1 MIDFTRMRL
10 DNGLRVIIHRDTS
23 TPMAAVNLLYDVGS
37 GDEDPERTG
46 LAHLLEH
53 LMFGGSLNVPSYDK
67 IIQKAG
73 GENNAFTNNDITNYY
88 IQLPAVNLETA
99 LWLESD
105 RMLGL
110 RFNPKGL
117 AIQKSVVIEE
127 FKQRY
132 LNQPYGDV
140 WLLLRPLAYKV
151 HPYRWPTI
159 GSEISHIE
167 NTTLDEVENFFHEH
181 YCPSN
186 AVLAIAGNIDVISCM
201 DQVRKWF
208 GNIEKRKHSLR
219 KLTAEPV
226 QEEARQ
232 LEVIKAVPYHDI
244 SIAFH
249 MSSRMSAG
257 YYPADII
264 SDLLSGGKSSRLYRH
279 LVMEKKL
286 FSSINAYIT
295 GERDPGLFIIR
306 GRIMKGIEM
315 DHAREAINNEI
326 NDFISNPPGITEL
339 DKVKNKIEAT
349 RQYTHTDILHKAMD
363 LSYYELLGDA
373 GILNYELEKYRIV
386 TPGQVQETAR
396 SIFKAD
402 NSSTLLY
409 YSNLKTPKN

>member
-23 TPMAAVNLLYDVGS
+23 TPMAAVNLLYDAGS
-37 GDEDPERTG
+37 GDEDQERTG

-67 IIQKAG
+67 IVQKAG

-105 RMLGL
+105 RMHGM
-110 RFNPKGL
+110 RFTEKGL

-132 LNQPYGDV
+132 LNQPYGDI

-159 GSEISHIE
+159 GSEITHIE

-186 AVLAIAGNIDVISCM
+186 AVLTITGNVDEERCM
-201 DQVRKWF
+201 ELVWKWF
-208 GNIEKRKHSLR
+208 GDIERRKYSSR
-219 KLTAEPV
+219 KLPSEPP
-226 QEEARQ
+226 QEKARK
-232 LEVIKAVPYHDI
+232 LEVARTVPYHDI
-244 SIAFH
+244 SMAYH

-257 YYPADII
+257 YYTSDII
-264 SDLLSGGKSSRLYRH
+264 SDLLAGGKSSRLYRH
-279 LVMEKKL
+279 LVMENKL

-295 GERDPGLFIIR
+295 GERDPGLFIIK
-306 GRIMKGIEM
+306 GRLMKGIEM
-315 DHAREAINNEI
+315 DCAFEAINNEI
-326 NDFISNPPGITEL
+326 NDFISTPPGNTEL

-373 GILNYELEKYRIV
+373 GILNQELEKYRNI
-386 TPGQVQETAR
+386 TSGQVEETAR
-396 SIFKAD
+396 AIFDPK

-409 YSNLKTPKN
+409 YSNLKSPKN

>member
-1 MIDFTRMRL
+1 MIDFSRMRL

-23 TPMAAVNLLYDVGS
+23 TPMAAVNLLYDAGS
-37 GDEDPERTG
+37 GDESPERTG

-53 LMFGGSLNVPSYDK
+53 LMFGGSQNIPSYDK
-67 IIQKAG
+67 IVQKAG

-110 RFNPKGL
+110 RLTEKGL
-117 AIQKSVVIEE
+117 AVQKSVVIEE

-132 LNQPYGDV
+132 LNQPYGDI
-140 WLLLRPLAYKV
+140 WLLLRPIAYKV

-159 GSEISHIE
+159 GSEIAHIE

-186 AVLAIAGNIDVISCM
+186 AVLTITGNVDEKNCM

-208 GNIEKRKHSLR
+208 GNIEKRKHSSRNLPR
-219 KLTAEPV
+219 EPE
-226 QEEARQ
+226 QEEARK
-232 LEVIKAVPYHDI
+232 LEVTRTVPYHDI

-249 MSSRMSAG
+249 MGSRMSAD

-264 SDLLSGGKSSRLYRH
+264 SDLLSGGKSARLYRH
-279 LVMEKKL
+279 LVMEKKI

-315 DHAREAINNEI
+315 EHAREAINNEI
-326 NDFISNPPGITEL
+326 NDFISSPPGITEL

-349 RQYTHTDILHKAMD
+349 RQYSHTDILHKAMD
-363 LSYYELLGDA
+363 LSYYEILGGA
-373 GILNYELEKYRIV
+373 EILNQELEKYRNI
-386 TPGQVQETAR
+386 TPGQVKETA
-396 SIFKAD
+396 SKIFDAD